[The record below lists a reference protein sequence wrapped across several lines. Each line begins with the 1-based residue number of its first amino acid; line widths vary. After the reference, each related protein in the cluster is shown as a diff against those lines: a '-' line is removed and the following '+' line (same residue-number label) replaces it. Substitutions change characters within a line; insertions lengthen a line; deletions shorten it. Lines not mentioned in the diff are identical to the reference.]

1 VRHDL
6 AVGEGLCFDGSTR
19 HHRVLSLTT
28 KSSKQKLTTH
38 HSRRD
43 RVGLLPT
50 MGRHA
55 KKHAPLTAS
64 FA

>member
-1 VRHDL
+1 M
-6 AVGEGLCFDGSTR
+6 AVADGLCYD
-19 HHRVLSLTT
+19 H
-28 KSSKQKLTTH
+28 KQKLTTH

-50 MGRHA
+50 TVGRHA